1 MTIIKFENVH
11 FGYSKNHSVLNGVNF
26 KIDKNEKVGILGES
40 GAGKSTLSS
49 LILGEL
55 NPTRGQVKVNSKRV
69 FPVFQ
74 HAFESFD
81 RHYTIQQSLE
91 EPLIFYN
98 KMKSSD
104 IKPKLLN
111 YLESFGL
118 AEHLLQKFPREVSG
132 GQLQRLNIIR
142 SLISQPDILICDEI
156 TSNLDVVA
164 EQNVIDIIINED
176 HINPKTLLVI
186 SHDLSVIQRLT
197 QRVIVLKDG
206 EVVDDFKI
214 EDLFDKSRHPYSQ
227 LLINSME

>member
-1 MTIIKFENVH
+1 
-11 FGYSKNHSVLNGVNF
+11 
-26 KIDKNEKVGILGES
+26 
-40 GAGKSTLSS
+40 
-49 LILGEL
+49 
-55 NPTRGQVKVNSKRV
+55 
-69 FPVFQ
+69 
-74 HAFESFD
+74 
-81 RHYTIQQSLE
+81 
-91 EPLIFYN
+91 
-98 KMKSSD
+98 MKSSD

-118 AEHLLQKFPREVSG
+118 TEHLLQKFPREVSG

-186 SHDLSVIQRLT
+186 STIFQLFKRLT

>member
-1 MTIIKFENVH
+1 
-11 FGYSKNHSVLNGVNF
+11 
-26 KIDKNEKVGILGES
+26 
-40 GAGKSTLSS
+40 
-49 LILGEL
+49 
-55 NPTRGQVKVNSKRV
+55 
-69 FPVFQ
+69 
-74 HAFESFD
+74 
-81 RHYTIQQSLE
+81 
-91 EPLIFYN
+91 
-98 KMKSSD
+98 MKSSD

-118 AEHLLQKFPREVSG
+118 TEHLLQNFHEVSG

>member
-1 MTIIKFENVH
+1 
-11 FGYSKNHSVLNGVNF
+11 
-26 KIDKNEKVGILGES
+26 
-40 GAGKSTLSS
+40 
-49 LILGEL
+49 
-55 NPTRGQVKVNSKRV
+55 
-69 FPVFQ
+69 
-74 HAFESFD
+74 
-81 RHYTIQQSLE
+81 
-91 EPLIFYN
+91 
-98 KMKSSD
+98 MKSSD

-118 AEHLLQKFPREVSG
+118 TEHLLQKFPREVSG

-156 TSNLDVVA
+156 TSNLDVVV

-186 SHDLSVIQRLT
+186 IFQFIQRLT